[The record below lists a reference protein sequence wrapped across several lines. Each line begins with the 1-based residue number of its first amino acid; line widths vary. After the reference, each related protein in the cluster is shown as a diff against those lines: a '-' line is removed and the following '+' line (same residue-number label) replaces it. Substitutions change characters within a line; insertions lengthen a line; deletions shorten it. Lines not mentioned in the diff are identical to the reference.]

1 MAAPSKNFTPI
12 PDSDIDANSPLDATL
27 KTEERDNDIH
37 LEEWL
42 GKNFTAAVD
51 HDHDGVNSV
60 RISVDVQDFTGSET
74 WTKPA
79 NASRVMVEAIPG
91 GGSGAKSGGTDYAGG
106 GAGGAYNF
114 AIFDADELSATVA
127 VTIGAG
133 GASVSAAGDGN
144 VGGVTSFGA
153 YLVTV
158 GALPGLDHANQ
169 ALSGPQGGSSIT
181 GMGEGGGNGGD
192 GGSSTLVG
200 EDGQDR
206 FRAGAGGGG
215 AAHDSSPGPGAGG
228 VSTNGGDGG
237 AGAYDAN
244 NATDGEP
251 GGGGGGG
258 SEDGNSGAGGDGL
271 MRVTTW

>member
-1 MAAPSKNFTPI
+1 MAAPSKNFTVI
-12 PDSDIDANSPLDATL
+12 PDSDVDANSPLDATL

-37 LEEWL
+37 LEEWM

-51 HDHDGVNSV
+51 HDHNGVNSV
-60 RISVDVQDFTGSET
+60 RISVDKQDFTGSGT

-79 NASRVMVEAIPG
+79 NASRVMVETIDG
-91 GGSGAKSGGTDYAGG
+91 GGSGAKSGGTDFAGG
-106 GAGGAYNF
+106 GAGGVYSVAF
-114 AIFDADELSATVA
+114 FDADELSATVA

-144 VGGVTSFGA
+144 AGGATSFGA
-153 YLVTV
+153 YLISF
-158 GALPGLDHANQ
+158 GSLPGLDNATQ
-169 ALSGPQGGSSIT
+169 VLSGPNGANPIT
-181 GMGEGGGNGGD
+181 GIGEAGGDGGD
-192 GGSSTLVG
+192 GGSSSLVG

-237 AGAYDAN
+237 TGAYDAN
-244 NATDGEP
+244 NATAGTAP
-251 GGGGGGG
+251 GGGGGG
-258 SEDGNSGAGGDGL
+258 SEDGNSGAGADGW